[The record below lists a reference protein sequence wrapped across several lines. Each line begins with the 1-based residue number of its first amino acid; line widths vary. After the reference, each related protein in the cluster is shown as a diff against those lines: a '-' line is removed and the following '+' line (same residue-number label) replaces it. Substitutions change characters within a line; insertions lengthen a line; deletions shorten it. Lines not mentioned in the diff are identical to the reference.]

1 MNYRSPLLWGVVRVL
16 AVIALAMTLKVS
28 FDEPGKAW
36 WGYAMVYVL
45 FPDGIKKADSFKQ
58 VITNFIL
65 MSPACLAFCIFFLS
79 QAGLAILVFVIAFV
93 TMTWFL
99 PTQER
104 FIPFIEKT
112 LKDAGLDERE

>member
-1 MNYRSPLLWGVVRVL
+1 MLYCLVRVL
-16 AVIALAMTLKVS
+16 VVIALALMMKEL
-28 FDEPGKAW
+28 FEEPGKSW
-36 WGYAMVYVL
+36 WAYAATYAL

-65 MSPACLAFCIFFLS
+65 MLPSCLAFCIFFLS
-79 QAGLAILVFVIAFV
+79 HVELAILVFVIAFV

-104 FIPFIEKT
+104 FIPLIEKE
-112 LKDAGLDERE
+112 LRDAGLDERE